1 MQNDKIGNPT
11 KYYSHPDEVKN
22 DRTLTTKDK
31 IILLENWLD
40 DINLKL
46 VAEDENMPSTIDGS
60 RNFVSE
66 IKEILAN
73 YKPVYS

>member
-11 KYYSHPDEVKN
+11 KYYKHPDEVKN
-22 DRTLTTKDK
+22 DRALTTKDK

-46 VAEDENMPSTIDGS
+46 VAEDENMPCTVEAPK
-60 RNFVSE
+60 NYTNE

-73 YKPVYS
+73 YKPVFS